1 MVDFDS
7 LCCIIAKACDEE
19 AWSMEIATQ
28 EYKKVAVMSVSG
40 RVDSSTAPE
49 LESQLKLLVDGGQNH
64 LVLDL
69 KDVEYMSSA
78 GLRAMVSTLKSVKRV
93 NGDLR
98 LANPSARVE
107 EVLRLAGLTS
117 IFSIHPTQEEAVASF

>member
-1 MVDFDS
+1 MD
-7 LCCIIAKACDEE
+7 IT
-19 AWSMEIATQ
+19 TQ
-28 EYKKVAVMSVSG
+28 EYKRVAVMSVTG

-49 LESQLKLLVDGGQNH
+49 LESQLNQLVDHGQH
-64 LVLDL
+64 HIVLDL

-78 GLRAMVSTLKSVKRV
+78 GLRAMVHILKLVKHV

>member
-1 MVDFDS
+1 M
-7 LCCIIAKACDEE
+7 
-19 AWSMEIATQ
+19 METEKH
-28 EYKKVAVMSVSG
+28 EYKRVAVIAVTG
-40 RVDSSTAPE
+40 RVDSETAPK
-49 LESQLKLLVDGGQNH
+49 LESELRELVDAGKTQI
-64 LVLDL
+64 VLDL
-69 KDVEYMSSA
+69 KNVEYMSSA

-98 LANPSARVE
+98 LANPSTRVD

>member
-1 MVDFDS
+1 MDIV
-7 LCCIIAKACDEE
+7 
-19 AWSMEIATQ
+19 TQ
-28 EYKKVAVMSVSG
+28 DYKRVAVVSVTG
-40 RVDSSTAPE
+40 RVDSATAPD
-49 LESQLKLLVDGGQNH
+49 LESKLRELVDGGKTQ

-69 KDVEYMSSA
+69 KNVEYMSSA

-98 LANPSARVE
+98 LANPSPRVE

-117 IFSIHPTQEEAVASF
+117 IFSIHPTQEEAVGSF